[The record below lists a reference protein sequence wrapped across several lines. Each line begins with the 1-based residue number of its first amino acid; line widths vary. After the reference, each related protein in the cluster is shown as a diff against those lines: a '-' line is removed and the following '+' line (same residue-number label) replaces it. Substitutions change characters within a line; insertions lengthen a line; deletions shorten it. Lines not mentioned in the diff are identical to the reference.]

1 MTTPRPDLVRLG
13 LLVSDPLELFRILAA
28 ELAAAGLVADP
39 DAVAEALR
47 AREAVHSTALGAGLA
62 IPHARCP
69 AAKVS
74 RFVAARLGASIDFDA
89 PDGLPVDL
97 VFLLV
102 SPPSDPG
109 EHVKQLA
116 RLARRIQ
123 DPEVVE
129 ALRRAGDEASF
140 RRALDGAKAVA

>member
-1 MTTPRPDLVRLG
+1 MNAPTPDLVRLG
-13 LLVSDPLELFRILAA
+13 VLVDDPFELFRTLAT
-28 ELAAAGLVADP
+28 ELAAAGLVGDADR
-39 DAVAEALR
+39 VAEALR

-62 IPHARCP
+62 IPHARTP
-69 AAKVS
+69 AAKS
-74 RFVAARLGASIDFDA
+74 PRFVAARLGTAIEFDA

-129 ALRRAGDEASF
+129 ALRRAPDEASF
-140 RRALDGAKAVA
+140 RRVLEGAKAVA

>member
-1 MTTPRPDLVRLG
+1 MAPKPDLVRLG
-13 LLVSDPLELFRILAA
+13 LLVVDPIELFRTLAA
-28 ELAAAGLVADP
+28 ELHASGLVADP

-62 IPHARCP
+62 IPHART
-69 AAKVS
+69 AAADAP
-74 RFVAARLGASIDFDA
+74 RFVAARLGMAIDFDA

-109 EHVKQLA
+109 AHVKHLA
-116 RLARRIQ
+116 LLARRLQ

-129 ALRRAGDEASF
+129 GLRRAPDEAGF
-140 RRALDGAKAVA
+140 RRTLEGAKAVA